1 MSSFKKTPMPYVV
14 ERLGEGR
21 EIRIQWE
28 EQGHVGVYLARFLRL
43 ACGCAACVEEMSGE
57 VLLDPASVREDIRI
71 LGVRLVG
78 QYALYFAFNDGHS
91 TGIYPYEALLDL
103 CPCGVCGAR
112 WEGGQEDGR
121 RKTEDRRQKTEDRGE
136 P

>member
-1 MSSFKKTPMPYVV
+1 MSKFKPTPMPYVV

-57 VLLDPASVREDIRI
+57 VLLDPASVGEDIRI

-78 QYALYFAFNDGHS
+78 QYALYFAFNDGHG
-91 TGIYPYEALLDL
+91 TGIYPYDRLLEL
-103 CPCGVCGAR
+103 CPCDACVAR
-112 WEGGQEDGR
+112 RELGGE
-121 RKTEDRRQKTEDRGE
+121 
-136 P
+136 

>member
-1 MSSFKKTPMPYVV
+1 MSKFQRTPMPHVV
-14 ERLGEGR
+14 ERLDEGR

-28 EQGHVGVYLARFLRL
+28 EQGHVGVYPARFLRL

-57 VLLDPASVREDIRI
+57 PVLDPATVREVIRI

-91 TGIYPYEALLDL
+91 TGIYPYEALLGL
-103 CPCGVCGAR
+103 CPCEACVA
-112 WEGGQEDGR
+112 GR
-121 RKTEDRRQKTEDRGE
+121 EEELEDRKQKAEDRPGA
-136 P
+136 

>member
-1 MSSFKKTPMPYVV
+1 VSKFKSPPMPYVV

-21 EIRIQWE
+21 AVRIQWE
-28 EQGHVGVYLARFLRL
+28 EQGHVGLYPARFLRL

-57 VLLDPASVREDIRI
+57 VLLDPAAVSEDIRI

-103 CPCGVCGAR
+103 CPCEACVAR
-112 WEGGQEDGR
+112 REAAE
-121 RKTEDRRQKTEDRGE
+121 E
-136 P
+136 